1 VSEATTGNDPRSD
14 RRRSGFDAL
23 RTERWIA
30 LIRLAV
36 VAVVIAIYLGSLA
49 EGSGPSPAAIAL
61 LSFAVMFSVWSLVA
75 FAGPEEPSSLSR
87 ILSVLVD
94 LTLVT
99 AWVQVTGGVA
109 SEYWALYLVVL
120 ISVALRYDFA
130 RAAGAAVVLALLYG
144 GAAVAAGLP
153 EDLVANRTA
162 LMLITGFAAGVLSQQ
177 RLVHRRRGQEFQAVA
192 EERSRELTQERAEVE
207 RLRRVDI
214 AKSEFVAIA
223 AHEFRTPLAAIIGVL
238 TTLREHGS
246 VLTTGERVELI
257 DGATSQATRLARLV
271 EDLLTVSR
279 IEDGVIPLQW
289 ERTDPRELLAEA
301 TSASGMSGRL
311 LVEVGPVRDVRCDRD
326 AIVRVLTNL
335 LDNAR
340 KYAPD
345 GSRVH
350 VTLSLEGDLVRFAV
364 ADEGPGIPED
374 ERDEVFERF
383 RRLDGGSSKPGEGL
397 GLYIC
402 RGLVE
407 AHGGSIRVDDGP
419 KGGAEFSFTLP
430 RATARDDEGAV
441 DVGPDDGVDVGPD
454 DIGTLAGEG
463 VGTSAE
469 PGLPST
475 GVR

>member
-1 VSEATTGNDPRSD
+1 MSEATTGVGPRPGG
-14 RRRSGFDAL
+14 RRSGFDAL

-30 LIRLAV
+30 FLRLAV
-36 VAVVIAIYLGSLA
+36 VGIVIAIYLGSLA
-49 EGSGPSPAAIAL
+49 GGSGPSPAAIAL
-61 LSFAVMFSVWSLVA
+61 LSFAAMFSVWSLVA
-75 FAGPEEPSSLSR
+75 FAGPEEPSALSR

-94 LTLVT
+94 LALVT

-109 SEYWALYLVVL
+109 SEYWGLYLVVL
-120 ISVALRYDFA
+120 ISVALRYDFV
-130 RAAGAAVVLALLYG
+130 RAAGAAIALALLYG
-144 GAAVAAGLP
+144 GVAVGAGLQT
-153 EDLVANRTA
+153 DLVANRTA
-162 LMLITGFAAGVLSQQ
+162 LMVITGFAAGVLSQQ

-223 AHEFRTPLAAIIGVL
+223 AHEFRTPLAAVIGVL
-238 TTLREHGS
+238 TTLREHGT
-246 VLTTGERVELI
+246 VLTGRERLELI
-257 DGATSQATRLARLV
+257 DGATSQATRLARLI

-279 IEDGVIPLQW
+279 IEDGVIRLQH
-289 ERTDPRELLAEA
+289 ERADPHELLAEA

-311 LVEVGPVRDVRCDRD
+311 LVRVGRVGDVRCDRD

-340 KYAPD
+340 KYAPE
-345 GSRVH
+345 GSKVH
-350 VTLSLEGDLVRFAV
+350 VTVQLEGEDLVRFGV
-364 ADEGPGIPED
+364 ADEGPGIPEG

-419 KGGAEFSFTLP
+419 HGGAEFSFTLP
-430 RATARDDEGAV
+430 RAGDEDDDAEA
-441 DVGPDDGVDVGPD
+441 DEEPDDVVASADTDP
-454 DIGTLAGEG
+454 
-463 VGTSAE
+463 VGTSSSAGSS
-469 PGLPST
+469 PA